1 MADEAGNMNRENFLA
16 LGTKTK
22 LVDFK
27 EGRAEADTPEHTPTK
42 HPHHHGHQ
50 RRVGHMLHIYQILCI
65 IL

>member
-50 RRVGHMLHIYQILCI
+50 RRVGHIL
-65 IL
+65 